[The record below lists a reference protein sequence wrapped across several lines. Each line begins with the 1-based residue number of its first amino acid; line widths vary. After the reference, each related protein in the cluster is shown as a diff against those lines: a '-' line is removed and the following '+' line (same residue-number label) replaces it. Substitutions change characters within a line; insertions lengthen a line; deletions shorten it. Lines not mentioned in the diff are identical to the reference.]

1 MSIVKLEE
9 VVDDLILILPS
20 LRKKLMV
27 AYKFHK
33 DSDLSPSHLRIVF
46 LLNNLGSMPVSVLAK
61 RLFIAKPNMTP
72 LIQKLIDK
80 ELVKRVSNEEDRR
93 IINIALTE
101 KGYEYINEQKQL
113 LTYDLRMKLSSLK
126 NEDLEK
132 LSIALKYMKEVFSKI
147 E

>member
-1 MSIVKLEE
+1 MNIVKLEE

-80 ELVKRVSNEEDRR
+80 GLVKRVSNEEDRR

-101 KGYEYINEQKQL
+101 KGHEYMNEQKQL
-113 LTYDLRMKLSSLK
+113 LTYNLRMKLSSLK